1 MPSLKDIA
9 AAARWQ
15 SAQSKVNSS
24 VAILAKYGLGYSRTE
39 GVIGSLEGIPA
50 RDQKKINM
58 AASTMDKYQAGY
70 YPDRQKFTPEQAVQT
85 ARYTPL
91 NTADYLLAQE
101 HALKQAR
108 RSPQLAAS
116 LKFLQRTLYDA
127 RLQAHP
133 NRRVLNITPEAAQEW
148 SATVESLWNMD
159 KDSKEWDESLI
170 NTYPQI
176 ADQAFWNYTAI
187 GEFFA
192 IRRAYSDPETRTPG
206 LSLQNIHPYQVQSPN
221 FALIIP
227 PMICDENATVTVN
240 ARTYLAELKDG
251 NYIESGIE
259 YNAQGQEVAIFIA
272 PADGFSS
279 YTRIPVRTESGFLQV
294 LHGFIQNEP
303 GQKRGI
309 PEAAYFW
316 HEYCNIADMQLFEL
330 ESARL
335 NSSIAGTVTADSNAQ
350 ANGKTPMNDLG
361 NPAGWETLATGGSTA
376 LPPYTDPSYSVRKVE
391 SGGFIVQNFTPG
403 YKYTELNTSRPNVNI
418 SAYIEKLLEFIY
430 PATTGLSVVTV
441 KQRFDN
447 SYNASKGAIDLSWKN
462 GVEYHLKQ
470 FEADFHR
477 PNYVAWLNAKI
488 AQALVSAPGWNKK
501 QLRAAW
507 SDMQIIPPPKPSL
520 NPLNEA
526 KAGKMRVEELFS
538 NRELEAQQITGTSAE
553 ENAERVTVEN
563 EKLAIARRPLNQDKI
578 DLVLAKSEAS
588 EPPDPEETPDPE
600 NDGDE
605 NGNVP
610 PNQGANNE

>member
-1 MPSLKDIA
+1 MPSIKQIYA
-9 AAARWQ
+9 ATKWEAAQR
-15 SAQSKVNSS
+15 KVNSS

-39 GVIGSLEGIPA
+39 GIIGSIDGISKG
-50 RDQKKINM
+50 DQKKIAT
-58 AASTMDKYQAGY
+58 AAVTMEKYQAGF

-91 NTADYLLAQE
+91 NTADYLIAQE
-101 HALKQAR
+101 NALKQAR

-116 LKFLQRTLYDA
+116 IKFLQRTIYDA

-133 NRRVLNITPEAAQEW
+133 NRRALGITPDAAQEW

-159 KDSKEWDESLI
+159 KDSKEWDEALI
-170 NTYPQI
+170 NSYPQL
-176 ADQAFWNYTAI
+176 ADQNFWNYKAI
-187 GEFFA
+187 GEFFC
-192 IRRAYSDPETRTPG
+192 IRRAYSDPEERTPG

-221 FALIIP
+221 FYSLVPSLI
-227 PMICDENATVTVN
+227 CNSTGTVLAN
-240 ARTYLAELKDG
+240 ARTYLAELPKG

-259 YNAQGQEVAIFIA
+259 YNAKGQEVAIFIA
-272 PADGFSS
+272 PADGISS
-279 YTRIPVRTESGFLQV
+279 FTRIPVRTASGFQQV

-316 HEYCNIADMQLFEL
+316 HEFCNIADMQLFEL

-350 ANGKTPMNDLG
+350 SNGKTPMNDLG
-361 NPAGWETLATGGSTA
+361 NPAGWDGLVNGTGTA
-376 LPPYTDPSYSVRKVE
+376 LPPYTDPSYSVRKVD

-403 YKYTELNTSRPNVNI
+403 YKYTELNTSRPNVSIPN
-418 SAYIEKLLEFIY
+418 YIEKLLEFIY
-430 PATTGLSVVTV
+430 PAIDGLSVVTV

-447 SYNASKGAIDLSWKN
+447 SYNASKGAIDLSWQN

-470 FEADFHR
+470 FESDYHR

-488 AQALVSAPGWNKK
+488 AQGVVSAPGWNKK
-501 QLRAAW
+501 ALRAAW

-526 KAGKMRVEELFS
+526 KGAKLRVDELLS

-553 ENAERVTVEN
+553 ENAERLTVEN

-578 DLVLAKSEAS
+578 DLVLAKN
-588 EPPDPEETPDPE
+588 ETADAE
-600 NDGDE
+600 TDGDE

-610 PNQGANNE
+610 PEQGEN